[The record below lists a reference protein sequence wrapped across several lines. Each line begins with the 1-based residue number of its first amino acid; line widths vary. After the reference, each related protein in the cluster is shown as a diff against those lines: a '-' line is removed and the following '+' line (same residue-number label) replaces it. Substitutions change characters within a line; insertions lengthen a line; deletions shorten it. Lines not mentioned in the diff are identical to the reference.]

1 VKFYDTN
8 IICLYEGLSGS
19 QAATTNPGQPFRA
32 AKTVW
37 STAAT
42 TFAGGRRLFE
52 EEMLQGLPMERGLY
66 AADGN
71 APNWCNFQG
80 VTCGFSTSSD
90 GTTVTGNSYVV
101 TDIDISNL
109 GLTGSL
115 PSNIGNMKFLQT
127 LLLNSNSLTGT
138 IPTTIGSAYLTFQT
152 MNLDNNKFRGPL
164 PSQIGELIDL
174 KTLTLNSN
182 SLTGTIPTSMSL
194 LTSFKAQNNI
204 LTGDRIEPTP
214 LDVANS
220 KFPASLGTA
229 GRLNL
234 DNNCL
239 IFSSATYNVV
249 DATSCTPTSQPSMR
263 KFYFK

>member
-1 VKFYDTN
+1 M
-8 IICLYEGLSGS
+8 SGS
-19 QAATTNPGQPFRA
+19 QTAGSGQPFRA

-42 TFAGGRRLFE
+42 TFAGGRRLLE
-52 EEMLQGLPMERGLY
+52 EEMLQGLPMKRGLY

-80 VTCGFSTSSD
+80 VTCEYSLAPD
-90 GTTVTGNSYVV
+90 GTTVTDNSYVV
-101 TDIDISNL
+101 TDIDISNP

-115 PSNIGNMKFLQT
+115 PFNIGNMKFLKT
-127 LLLNSNSLTGT
+127 LKVNSNSLTGT
-138 IPTTIGSAYLTFQT
+138 IPTTIGNAYLTFQT
-152 MNLDNNKFRGPL
+152 INLDNNMFHGPL
-164 PSQIGELIDL
+164 PSQIGQLIDL

-182 SLTGTIPTSMSL
+182 SLTGTIPYSISQLTL

-204 LTGDRIEPTP
+204 LTGDRVEPTP
-214 LDVANS
+214 LNVANS
-220 KFPASLGTA
+220 KFPASLDIA

-239 IFSSATYNVV
+239 TYSSATYTVAS
-249 DATSCTPTSQPSMR
+249 ATGCTPTSQPSMR
-263 KFYFK
+263 KFFIK